1 MIRFWEWRTKEVR
14 MTPAER
20 KAKIA
25 AYREAHGL
33 LRHALKQFPQEMWQ
47 YKPGPDRWSI
57 HEVLVHIADSEAN
70 SYVRCR
76 RFIAEPGKQ
85 VMAYDE
91 NRWADSL
98 NYRGQSPDDALELF
112 GLLRRMSYHLV
123 KDLPDAV
130 WSNTVDHPENGIM
143 TMDDWL
149 SVYTRHVPEHI
160 QQMQATHAAWLAER
174 KGRHPDPDTSL
185 FKFSEK

>member
-1 MIRFWEWRTKEVR
+1 

-20 KAKIA
+20 HSKIA
-25 AYREAHGL
+25 LYQQAHEL
-33 LRHALKQFPQEMWQ
+33 LTGALNQFPKEMWQ

-57 HEVLVHIADSEAN
+57 HEIIVHITDSEAN
-70 SYVRCR
+70 SYIRCR
-76 RFIAEPGKQ
+76 RFIAETGKP

-91 NRWADSL
+91 NRWADLL
-98 NYRGQSPDDALELF
+98 NYHGQNPEDALELF
-112 GLLRRMSYHLV
+112 RLLRRMSHRLI
-123 KDLPDAV
+123 KDLPEAV

-149 SVYTRHVPEHI
+149 SVYTHHVPEHI

-174 KGRHPDPDTSL
+174 KGQRPDPDTSL

>member
-1 MIRFWEWRTKEVR
+1 VKDEGGSDDTCRAISEN
-14 MTPAER
+14 
-20 KAKIA
+20 A
-25 AYREAHGL
+25 AYREAYEL
-33 LRHALKQFPQEMWQ
+33 LAGALKQFPKEMWQ

-57 HEVLVHIADSEAN
+57 HEIIVHITDSEAN
-70 SYVRCR
+70 SYIRCR
-76 RFIAEPGKQ
+76 RFIAESGKS

-91 NRWADSL
+91 NRWADLL
-98 NYRGQSPDDALELF
+98 NYHGQNPEDALELF
-112 GLLRRMSYHLV
+112 RLLRRMSHRLI

-149 SVYTRHVPEHI
+149 NVYTNHIPDHI
-160 QQMQATHAAWLAER
+160 QQMEATHAAWLAEK
-174 KGRHPDPDTSL
+174 KGRRPDPDTSL